1 MNIYHALSITF
12 LVVYVYV
19 DFNSDLRD
27 VEPINP
33 ASCMVKA
40 IAICQA
46 YSTRYGAR
54 VKKIVLR

>member
-1 MNIYHALSITF
+1 M
-12 LVVYVYV
+12 VYVYV
-19 DFNSDLRD
+19 DLNSDLRD

-46 YSTRYGAR
+46 YSTRYGAC